1 MKPLNEYGIDH
12 VGFIVPDLEEAVRH
26 VEEQYGVKSVVRMS
40 PYLQHAWTRGVDHP
54 QQCKCA
60 MVTLADHSCKL
71 EFLEPVTEGGYHW
84 DYIQAGG
91 RGINHI
97 CFKVHD
103 FDHWQEHFRAL
114 GHNLF
119 FGYED
124 EDQEN
129 GYRRCLYARDP
140 VLDMVYEIK
149 EINRYRYANGV
160 QEEGKG

>member
-1 MKPLNEYGIDH
+1 MWRNNTASKAWCACRPTSSTPGP
-12 VGFIVPDLEEAVRH
+12 G
-26 VEEQYGVKSVVRMS
+26 
-40 PYLQHAWTRGVDHP
+40 AWTTP
-54 QQCKCA
+54 SSA
-60 MVTLADHSCKL
+60 SAPWSPWPSCKL

-149 EINRYRYANGV
+149 EINRYRDANGV
-160 QEEGKG
+160 LEEGKG